1 MNFIEIPRCE
11 SINIDFN
18 LTGSGWAE
26 AVISTDEWSTV
37 LYGGCSGDNVV
48 DLMHELYYMYAE
60 NRKGFIVKFD
70 NEPDASS
77 ITVSN
82 TNAVAAE
89 LKMGDSTLYKLCPIE
104 TNTDLL
110 IEIEPEADDEDI
122 IKFIIPFN
130 AFARAVVIAVDR
142 MLDKHGFIGYDK
154 TWSSG
159 RGIDISAYIFAKK
172 VAAGTWQDASV
183 SLGDDTYSSN
193 LEAEIELIRS
203 DINLFR

>member
-1 MNFIEIPRCE
+1 MFRRGTNMKFRDIPRYE

-18 LTGSGWAE
+18 LTYTGWAE
-26 AVISTDEWSTV
+26 AVISADEWSTV
-37 LYGGCSGDNVV
+37 LYGGCNGDNVV
-48 DLMHELYYMYAE
+48 DLMHNLYYMYAE
-60 NRKGFIVKFD
+60 NREGFKVTFD

-82 TNAVAAE
+82 TKVVAE
-89 LKMGDSTLYKLCPIE
+89 KLKMDDSSLYKLCPIE

-130 AFARAVVIAVDR
+130 AFAEAIVIAVDR

-172 VAAGTWQDASV
+172 VAAGTWDDALV

-193 LEAEIELIRS
+193 L
-203 DINLFR
+203 